1 MFTIDSI
8 IEELKEVPQSRLEEL
23 YQIVRSLTPNAKQEA
38 ITRDKIMSFAGT
50 FSDMDDKDYDGY
62 LKQTKT
68 VRASLFTRNSQ
79 P

>member
-23 YQIVRSLTPNAKQEA
+23 YQIVHSLTPKAKQET
-38 ITRDKIMSFAGT
+38 ITRDKIMSFAGS
-50 FSDMDDKDYDGY
+50 FSDMEDKDYDGY
-62 LKQTKT
+62 LNQTKT